1 MILVVHIGSSR
12 MKWGLHGP
20 RGWIAHGVTPNAE
33 IGTLALREW
42 QNVPRPVRAIG
53 VNASGE
59 AARVRTE
66 AQLTRWRVPI
76 EWIVPVREAAGVV
89 NRYDEPSSL
98 CPARWASMVAARRR
112 ALGSEL
118 FPPPCIVVNAGTLIT
133 VDALD
138 ANGVFRGGLVMP
150 GLRAMQKSLGESSPA
165 WRTPPGVWRDFPT
178 NNADASSTGVL
189 AAATGAIEQL
199 RTRVRRD
206 DAAVR
211 CYLTGGAAH
220 DVAPHLAPPV
230 EVVDNL
236 VLEGA
241 LALVEAT

>member
-53 VNASGE
+53 INASGE

-76 EWIVPVREAAGVV
+76 EWIVPVREAGGVV
-89 NRYDEPSSL
+89 NRYDEPSAL
-98 CPARWASMVAARRR
+98 CPARWASMVAARKR
-112 ALGSEL
+112 ALASEL
-118 FPPPCIVVNAGTLIT
+118 FPPPCVIVNAGTLIT
-133 VDALD
+133 VDGLD
-138 ANGVFRGGLVMP
+138 ADGVFRGGIAFP
-150 GLRAMQKSLGESSPA
+150 GLRAMLKSLADASPA
-165 WRTPPGVWRDFPT
+165 WRMLPGRWRDFPT
-178 NNADASSTGVL
+178 GNADAAATGVL
-189 AAATGAIEQL
+189 AAATGAIEHL
-199 RTRVRRD
+199 RARLRRD

-211 CYLTGGAAH
+211 CFLTGGAAL
-220 DVAPHLAPPV
+220 DVAPHLGPPV

-241 LALVEAT
+241 LALVEGT

>member
-76 EWIVPVREAAGVV
+76 EWIVPGREAAGVV

-98 CPARWASMVAARRR
+98 CPARWTSMVAARRR

-118 FPPPCIVVNAGTLIT
+118 FPPPCVVVNAGTLIT

-138 ANGVFRGGLVMP
+138 ANGVFRGGLAMP

-165 WRTPPGVWRDFPT
+165 WRTPPGAWRDFPT

-199 RTRVRRD
+199 RARVRRD

-220 DVAPHLAPPV
+220 GVAPHLAPPV

>member
-42 QNVPRPVRAIG
+42 QNVPRPVRALGI
-53 VNASGE
+53 NASGE

-89 NRYDEPSSL
+89 NRYDEPSQL

-112 ALGSEL
+112 ALASEL
-118 FPPPCIVVNAGTLIT
+118 FPPPCVVVNAGTLIT

-138 ANGVFRGGLVMP
+138 ANGVFRGGIALP
-150 GLRAMQKSLGESSPA
+150 GLRAMQKSLAEASPV
-165 WRTPPGVWRDFPT
+165 WRTPQGIWRDFPT

-189 AAATGAIEQL
+189 AAATGAIEQMRARL
-199 RTRVRRD
+199 RRD
-206 DAAVR
+206 EAAVR

-241 LALVEAT
+241 LALVDAT

>member
-133 VDALD
+133 IDALD
-138 ANGVFRGGLVMP
+138 ANGVFRGGLAMP

-241 LALVEAT
+241 LTLVEAT

>member
-241 LALVEAT
+241 LTLVEAT

>member
-12 MKWGLHGP
+12 MTWGLRSP

-42 QNVPRPVRAIG
+42 QNVPRPVRALGI
-53 VNASGE
+53 NASGE

-89 NRYDEPSSL
+89 NRYDEPSQL
-98 CPARWASMVAARRR
+98 CPARWASMVAARKR
-112 ALGSEL
+112 ALASEL
-118 FPPPCIVVNAGTLIT
+118 FPPPCVVVNAGTLIT

-138 ANGVFRGGLVMP
+138 ANGVFRGGLALP
-150 GLRAMQKSLGESSPA
+150 GLRAMQKSLAEASPV
-165 WRTPPGVWRDFPT
+165 WRTAQGIWRDFPT

-189 AAATGAIEQL
+189 AAATGAIEQMRARL
-199 RTRVRRD
+199 RRD
-206 DAAVR
+206 EAAVR

-241 LALVEAT
+241 LALVDAT

>member
-12 MKWGLHGP
+12 MKWGLRSP

-42 QNVPRPVRAIG
+42 QNVPRPVRALGI
-53 VNASGE
+53 NASGE

-89 NRYDEPSSL
+89 NRYDEPSQL
-98 CPARWASMVAARRR
+98 CPARWSSMIAARKR
-112 ALGSEL
+112 ALASEL
-118 FPPPCIVVNAGTLIT
+118 FPPPCVVVNAGTLIT

-138 ANGVFRGGLVMP
+138 ANGVFRGGIALP
-150 GLRAMQKSLGESSPA
+150 GLRAMQKSLADASPA
-165 WRTPPGVWRDFPT
+165 WRTPPGIWRDFPT
-178 NNADASSTGVL
+178 SNADASSTGVL
-189 AAATGAIEQL
+189 AAATGAIEQVRARL
-199 RTRVRRD
+199 RRD
-206 DAAVR
+206 EAAVR

-220 DVAPHLAPPV
+220 DIAPHLAPPV

-241 LALVEAT
+241 LALVDAT

>member
-98 CPARWASMVAARRR
+98 CPARWASMIAARRR
-112 ALGSEL
+112 ALATEL
-118 FPPPCIVVNAGTLIT
+118 FPPPCVVVNAGTLIT
-133 VDALD
+133 IDALD
-138 ANGVFRGGLVMP
+138 ANGVFRGGLAMP

-178 NNADASSTGVL
+178 SNADASSTGVL

-206 DAAVR
+206 DTSVR

>member
-133 VDALD
+133 IDALD
-138 ANGVFRGGLVMP
+138 ANGVFRGGLAMP

>member
-133 VDALD
+133 IDALD
-138 ANGVFRGGLVMP
+138 ANGVFRGGLAMP

-178 NNADASSTGVL
+178 SNADASSTGVL

>member
-89 NRYDEPSSL
+89 NRYDSPSSL
-98 CPARWASMVAARRR
+98 CPARWTSMVAARRR

-118 FPPPCIVVNAGTLIT
+118 FPPPCVVVNAGTLIT

-138 ANGVFRGGLVMP
+138 ANGVFRGGLAMP

>member
-42 QNVPRPVRAIG
+42 QNVPRPVRALGI
-53 VNASGE
+53 NASGE

-76 EWIVPVREAAGVV
+76 EWIVPAREAAGVV
-89 NRYDEPSSL
+89 NRYDDPASL

-112 ALGSEL
+112 ALASEL
-118 FPPPCIVVNAGTLIT
+118 FPPPCIVINAGTLIT

-150 GLRAMQKSLGESSPA
+150 GLRAMQKSLGETSPA

-178 NNADASSTGVL
+178 NNADASTTGVL
-189 AAATGAIEQL
+189 AATTGAIEQL
-199 RTRVRRD
+199 RARVRRD

>member
-98 CPARWASMVAARRR
+98 CPARWTSMVAARRR

-118 FPPPCIVVNAGTLIT
+118 FPPPCVVVNAGTLIT

-138 ANGVFRGGLVMP
+138 ANGVFRGGLAMP